1 LDHLDLQVL
10 LAQQGALALKDH
22 QEMTHLLLVHLGL
35 LVLLVWEEEFL
46 EAQEFKD
53 LQDQTK
59 DRQAIKDPMVILGQ
73 QDHK

>member
-59 DRQAIKDPMVILGQ
+59 DRLAIEVLMVILGQ

>member
-1 LDHLDLQVL
+1 LDHLGLQVL

-59 DRQAIKDPMVILGQ
+59 DRLAIEVLMVILGQ